1 MKIDEKLEK
10 LLKIAKHIKHIKNGN
25 YSETDI
31 TFINLF
37 TFLEKQQPVMSGS
50 GFFENITSAASK
62 VFTFLRT
69 VPSEKFK
76 ENIDKLDVG
85 SSALESVNSNIIM
98 YFFKCFLDI
107 DNSYTI
113 EKIEELLSGK
123 TELIIKKANLEEF
136 FKMYDKNNNLKNLIN
151 VLKLS
156 SINSDLVIAYKNN
169 GLFST
174 STSLSNKIIKKLQ
187 TALDNYK
194 NAIDKL
200 YEPKLYKF
208 NENNVTNNQSGGDDE
223 VPPSEEMN
231 SEEMNQDN
239 NSNNKIT
246 LELQIDESKNMP
258 IIQENLDNIYNTL
271 LLDIFNTFF
280 VLKQHLYSDF
290 FKKINDKKLTM
301 DDKIFNDLEFK
312 IIEPREEES
321 IRATRGDST
330 YREMPNTK
338 DFDDNMSPRP
348 EGEIESEEEQGE
360 EVQIEETKEQDEQEE
375 PGEKQP
381 KEEQPGEEP
390 KEEQPG
396 EEPKEEQL
404 KEEQSQGEQRQEKPT
419 ELLGGKKYTKNRRNY
434 YLRNG
439 KKYYVRQ
446 TKKYKRK
453 RTRKVD

>member
-1 MKIDEKLEK
+1 MKIDEKLEQ

-69 VPSEKFK
+69 VPSKKFK

-290 FKKINDKKLTM
+290 FKKINDKKLTI

-348 EGEIESEEEQGE
+348 EGEDEDKEDEET
-360 EVQIEETKEQDEQEE
+360 ETKEQD
-375 PGEKQP
+375 KQP
-381 KEEQPGEEP
+381 KEEQPQEEELKEEQP
-390 KEEQPG
+390 KEEQTG
-396 EEPKEEQL
+396 EKQPKEEQL

-419 ELLGGKKYTKNRRNY
+419 ELLGGRKYTKNRRNY

-439 KKYYVRQ
+439 KKFYVRQ

>member
-10 LLKIAKHIKHIKNGN
+10 LLKIAKHIKHNKNGN

-50 GFFENITSAASK
+50 GFFQNITSAASK

-76 ENIDKLDVG
+76 ENIDKLDIG

-123 TELIIKKANLEEF
+123 TELIIKKENLEEF

-151 VLKLS
+151 VLKLA

-169 GLFST
+169 GLLST

-208 NENNVTNNQSGGDDE
+208 NENNVTNNQTGGDDE
-223 VPPSEEMN
+223 VPPSEDMN

-258 IIQENLDNIYNTL
+258 LIQENLDNIYNTL
-271 LLDIFNTFF
+271 ILDIFNTFF
-280 VLKQHLYSDF
+280 VLKKHLYSDF
-290 FKKINDKKLTM
+290 FKKINDKKLTI

-330 YREMPNTK
+330 YREMLNSK
-338 DFDDNMSPRP
+338 DFENNMSSRS
-348 EGEIESEEEQGE
+348 EGKDEDKED
-360 EVQIEETKEQDEQEE
+360 EETETK
-375 PGEKQP
+375 
-381 KEEQPGEEP
+381 EQPGEEP

-396 EEPKEEQL
+396 EESKGEQPQEEQP
-404 KEEQSQGEQRQEKPT
+404 QGEQRQEKEPEET
-419 ELLGGKKYTKNRRNY
+419 KEKPIELLGGKKYTKNRRNY

-446 TKKYKRK
+446 SKKYKRK
-453 RTRKVD
+453 RTRKLD